1 MEQMILGDIQKID
14 SIDTIHDAKV
24 YQKLL
29 VSKYR
34 NEIPN
39 IDKDLDKGYPALNG
53 GTGIQADYMQNLQN
67 LKGKLEMFLAKI
79 QDEKNKPKEK
89 SVSPVSIVNTNSSDN
104 HANNTLSNTNTV
116 NIELL
121 FEEAKKQIEDN
132 DSLSDE
138 DITEILNKIEELEDL
153 CKSDE
158 KPRNKWSKAKE
169 TMTWLFDKGAKVAE
183 VVLPL
188 ITEAIK

>member
-53 GTGIQADYMQNLQN
+53 GTGRQADYMQNLQN

-104 HANNTLSNTNTV
+104 HANNTQSNTNS
-116 NIELL
+116 N
-121 FEEAKKQIEDN
+121 DN
-132 DSLSDE
+132 KNNVHCYTSFLIDFLY
-138 DITEILNKIEELEDL
+138 IIL
-153 CKSDE
+153 
-158 KPRNKWSKAKE
+158 KE
-169 TMTWLFDKGAKVAE
+169 G
-183 VVLPL
+183 
-188 ITEAIK
+188 